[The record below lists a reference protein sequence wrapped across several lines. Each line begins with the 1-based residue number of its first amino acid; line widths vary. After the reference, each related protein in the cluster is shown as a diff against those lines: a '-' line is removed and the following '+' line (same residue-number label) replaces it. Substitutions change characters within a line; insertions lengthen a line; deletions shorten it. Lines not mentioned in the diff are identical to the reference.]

1 MHSASDNIK
10 FTPYNDANEVV
21 DDLFESLCSKYE
33 DDLDTSIKEM
43 IFFFYSVQLMYYKF
57 HKVSFKRGGSYIDY
71 PDCTK
76 NKKAIINE
84 KKRR

>member
-43 IFFFYSVQLMYYKF
+43 IFFLIQF
-57 HKVSFKRGGSYIDY
+57 
-71 PDCTK
+71 
-76 NKKAIINE
+76 N
-84 KKRR
+84 